1 MTRKK
6 HRSEKSMKPNQDSK
20 KTGSRKNRAGK
31 PGASRK
37 QNRLS
42 MFLAVLVVV
51 VLVIAVAVSAVSV
64 KRKLNAAESR
74 KADLEQQISDE
85 KARTK
90 EIEEYKDYTTTDEY
104 VEEIARDKLGLVHE
118 GEVIFKEKKNN

>member
-1 MTRKK
+1 MASNRKRKSDTPRRQTRLG
-6 HRSEKSMKPNQDSK
+6 M
-20 KTGSRKNRAGK
+20 
-31 PGASRK
+31 
-37 QNRLS
+37 L
-42 MFLAVLVVV
+42 LAVLVVV

-64 KRKLNAAESR
+64 QRKLNTAESK
-74 KADLEQQISDE
+74 KADLEQQISEE

-118 GEVIFKEKKNN
+118 GEVIFKEKSGD

>member
-1 MTRKK
+1 MASDKTSNKNKKKNSGKSDTPRRQTRLG
-6 HRSEKSMKPNQDSK
+6 M
-20 KTGSRKNRAGK
+20 
-31 PGASRK
+31 
-37 QNRLS
+37 L
-42 MFLAVLVVV
+42 LAVLVVV

-64 KRKLNAAESR
+64 QRKLNTAKSK
-74 KADLEQQISDE
+74 KADLEQQISEE

-118 GEVIFKEKKNN
+118 GEVIFKEKSGD